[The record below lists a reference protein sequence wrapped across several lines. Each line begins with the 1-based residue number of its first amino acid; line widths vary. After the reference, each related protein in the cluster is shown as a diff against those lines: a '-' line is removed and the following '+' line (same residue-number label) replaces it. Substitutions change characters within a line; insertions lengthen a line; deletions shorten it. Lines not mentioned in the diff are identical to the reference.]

1 VNAALLTKRNER
13 KEVARLVWNARLAL
27 GYLNYV
33 LEMLVGYARAVNVQ
47 LMFLHG
53 VVEVPMAMWTRWTIG
68 LVMLMEQT
76 AKVRAVE

>member
-1 VNAALLTKRNER
+1 MNVVLLKTR
-13 KEVARLVWNARLAL
+13 KGRKGVARLVWNARLAL

-53 VVEVPMAMWTRWTIG
+53 VAEVPMAMWTRWTTSTIRKYFPG
-68 LVMLMEQT
+68 
-76 AKVRAVE
+76 